1 MMFEQTLTA
10 EKILEMARRLA
21 AETGALRR
29 PHDDLFDFRFRP
41 LGMPVFEAPP
51 PPPRVQVRD
60 ITLADGT
67 PLLPAA
73 FRARINADLMERFGF
88 ADDIFKDRAYI
99 VGNRALVTSAQNA
112 ALLRN
117 IVNLTP

>member
-1 MMFEQTLTA
+1 MTDQTLTV
-10 EKILEMARRLA
+10 EKLRESMRKIA
-21 AETGALRR
+21 AETSAYRR
-29 PHDDLFDFRFRP
+29 PHDDLFDFRWRP

-88 ADDIFKDRAYI
+88 AEDLFKDRAYI
-99 VGNRALVTSAQNA
+99 LGNRALVMSAENA
-112 ALLRN
+112 GLLRG
-117 IVNLTP
+117 IVNMTP